1 MTASAALRGRHVAV
15 EGPAT
20 PAGSG
25 MAAELGER
33 RSVARRLADAARR
46 SALAQARG
54 VGLLWAGHS
63 LAAAVLLALAG
74 AGGMPLALWL
84 ATASACAATLFF
96 WQRLPVRAA
105 HAHLFLAAVNAAA
118 ALQAL
123 GCWLA
128 PAAMPGLALLAM
140 AASVAAALLLATWPA
155 TVWAAVVV
163 VPWLVCTSPAL
174 GGGTA
179 AAVWTAT
186 AVSALAVTACVLRRR
201 AWRSTA
207 RAVIEQVDRLRQ
219 IESERDRAWRHDQE
233 KSRFLAIASH
243 DLRQPV
249 HALGLF
255 AASLHKRL
263 AATADEPLARNLV
276 RAVDALERS
285 FNAMLDVSKLD
296 AGALTPHLQ
305 TFALR
310 DLFRRLHMQYAGQ
323 AELAGLGLRFS
334 PGGKAVTSDPQL
346 LERIVGNL
354 VQNALKYTTQGGVV
368 VVARSTAARINIEVW
383 DTGSGIA
390 PADLPRIFDEFFQVG
405 RGQRDRAHGL
415 GMGLAIVKRLAALLQ
430 HRLEVV
436 SQPGR
441 GTLFRVGV
449 PIGGLPGIQDELA
462 PADTQPMAIDRPL
475 VVLVVDDEESIR
487 EGVRLLLLEWGYQPV
502 TAADA
507 DEAER
512 AVQALDGHVDLVLSD
527 LHLGDGAD
535 GVDVIAAVRRLCGP
549 ELPAI
554 LITGDTGH
562 EQLQRIA
569 SAGAALLFK
578 PVPPR
583 QLFNALQAALA

>member
-1 MTASAALRGRHVAV
+1 MSAGAAPRGRHVAV
-15 EGPAT
+15 DGPARAAT
-20 PAGSG
+20 T
-25 MAAELGER
+25 AELGER

-54 VGLLWAGHS
+54 VGLLWGGHG
-63 LAAAVLLALAG
+63 LAAAVMLGMAG
-74 AGGMPLALWL
+74 AGVMQLALWL
-84 ATASACAATLFF
+84 ATASACAAAMLL
-96 WQRLPVRAA
+96 WRHLPDKAA
-105 HAHLFLAAVNAAA
+105 HSRMFVAAISAGAVLQTLA
-118 ALQAL
+118 
-123 GCWLA
+123 CWLA
-128 PAAMPGLALLAM
+128 PAAAPGLALLAV
-140 AASVAAALLLATWPA
+140 ATSVAAALLLATWPA
-155 TVWAAVVV
+155 TVWAAASLA
-163 VPWLVCTSPAL
+163 PWLACLSPAL
-174 GGGTA
+174 GGSIA
-179 AAVWTAT
+179 AATAT
-186 AVSALAVTACVLRRR
+186 GAATSALALAACVLRHR

-207 RAVIEQVDRLRQ
+207 RAVIEQIDRLRQ
-219 IESERDRAWRHDQE
+219 LEGERDRAWRHDQE

-263 AATADEPLARNLV
+263 AASPDEPLARNLV

-296 AGALTPHLQ
+296 AGALAPHLQ

-354 VQNALKYTTQGGVV
+354 VQNALKYTTRGGVV
-368 VVARSTAARINIEVW
+368 VVARSTAERINIEVW

-390 PADLPRIFDEFFQVG
+390 PADLPRIFDEFYQVG

-475 VVLVVDDEESIR
+475 VVLVVDDEEAIR

-512 AVQALDGHVDLVLSD
+512 AVQALDGRVDLVLSD
-527 LHLGDGAD
+527 LHLGAGAD
-535 GVDVIAAVRRLCGP
+535 GVDVIAAVRRLCGR

-554 LITGDTGH
+554 LITGDTGQ
-562 EQLQRIA
+562 EQLRRIA
-569 SAGAALLFK
+569 SAGATLLFK